1 MSDLI
6 RLALTWVLHLVLP
19 GTGRHR
25 AGSPYPLARR
35 RLALV
40 LAADCGIDL
49 DRHVR
54 GAVA

>member
-6 RLALTWVLHLVLP
+6 RLTLTWVLHLVLP

-25 AGSPYPLARR
+25 AGNPYPLARR

-54 GAVA
+54 GAAA